1 MRIRKLTPRE
11 TWRLMGFSDSD
22 FDRASKVCTET
33 NLYHQAGNSIVVD
46 VMYSILKKL
55 LK

>member
-1 MRIRKLTPRE
+1 MRIRKLTPRK
-11 TWRLMGFSDSD
+11 TWKLMGFELID

-46 VMYSILKKL
+46 VIYNILKEL
-55 LK
+55 L